1 MGSQERTPT
10 SFLEDSECSDK
21 PCAPISCSPQGERS
35 AARPYEMKM
44 LGQYSPFDDQKTSAV
59 NWASLQQIYPALS
72 FYGGPSSIF
81 STPLYLLVGTE
92 KGPVLIFNHKQFLQV
107 TLVPQATAF
116 QSCVSLIRI
125 SDDGTY
131 IAVAYSSGDVFIWDL
146 NRGPEH
152 PSNHIISIL
161 HINHHQ
167 GYTINGLGFLPERH
181 TGVVISDTRGQV
193 WLHRGSRGKLW
204 QLTCKSKS
212 LLNINS
218 MKSQLLASEPSPRL
232 SEYPELQLV
241 AVLCHDSLTII
252 SVNPILATQWFHSL
266 RLNET
271 VSSGFVA
278 WSPGA
283 SSLAYALGSKVHTV
297 NIEGF
302 TRDRVIVSKEEP
314 WSWNTTETVAMVQ
327 WLALNTLCVLSSG
340 GMMTVLNTTMAA
352 PVLMSVDL
360 SVQGFA
366 SPSQRSL
373 TCLDKQIFFLTK
385 YLVKHGKF
393 LSWTD
398 LLLQYVQTGNY
409 CGAHKAIGY
418 LVTHGA
424 GIAALVQLSDDS
436 EERKS
441 QLTQPFR
448 NLSLASV
455 KFLINQE
462 SVEYAKFYDLLSLI
476 IEVGSLFEKSLT
488 QILEDIFELLDH
500 THSDAFYDA
509 LSNQIL
515 EGTPFSLPPFLLK
528 EVLQYYAETKNLKMI
543 ELLIVTLNQSSLDI
557 DMAVKI
563 CRKFNLYGVLMHLW
577 NNIFDD
583 YLTPLVDFICK
594 LTKQDEKCAILDK
607 DDPNPMFDIYDYLS
621 CILLGLQYPVRTII
635 SADTSLRAKHQIYSF
650 LCSGTALKWPTDS
663 KDKLFTTDNPELE
676 PAYPYLQVLLKHDPK
691 KCLSMFY
698 KVFDDP
704 FLNEDRVEDS
714 DAHAHHLQI
723 SRQFLVDVL
732 LELLKTSNDV
742 YRKVLIA
749 VFITRAVPKFP
760 QFLTVSHATLD
771 ELVSIMCTSNINELK
786 NECEQSLEC
795 LFASYK
801 PSNMDELIIYLK
813 DSGYDR
819 VLFYFYKNIPRP
831 ADYLRLRI
839 ESQDLQQSKFTI
851 LDVMSESISLT
862 MSGTSERSDVIKVIR
877 ENINTIL
884 ILEQVDAIAE
894 VLVSLDGGV
903 EDIINQIIS
912 GEYKKRFLE
921 KIFELNRTEVMD
933 PEFQHLYIQ
942 LCCEQCD
949 FKALR
954 KWLRRIDFC
963 KLDVCGVIKI
973 LEEFRDRESI
983 IFIYMK
989 LGSFV
994 EALNVSDS
1002 AFVDAI
1008 AEQDFKQAETFVQ
1021 LGIDICEN
1029 STDAATECWTKLLV
1043 SIIKNYSFI
1052 AEGGKHT
1059 ERDLLQHVILRLSL
1073 WETTNPGR
1081 NESPFG
1087 DILVNVL
1094 SKQDITGTK
1103 IHLIREV
1110 IIDLLKAHIVDEHI
1124 QQLIM
1129 KIVDNSAGTVINEYI
1144 EKLESG
1150 WSISNYE
1157 CEVCGRRIWGV
1168 GIATQEFLDW
1178 KSSELSRGTELESVS
1193 TATGLIIF
1201 RCRHGFHERCLRN
1214 MGQNQDSYSCL
1225 ACYEDK

>member
-1 MGSQERTPT
+1 MRSQERTPT
-10 SFLEDSECSDK
+10 SFLEDTQCSDK
-21 PCAPISCSPQGERS
+21 PCAPNCSAQGES
-35 AARPYEMKM
+35 GSARPYEMKR
-44 LGQYSPFDDQKTSAV
+44 LGQYSPFDDQRTSAV
-59 NWASLQQIYPALS
+59 NWASLQQIYPTLS
-72 FYGGPSSIF
+72 LYGGPSCIF

-92 KGPVLIFNHKQFLQV
+92 KGSVLIYNHKQFLQV

-116 QSCVSLIRI
+116 QSSVSLIRI

-131 IAVAYSSGDVFIWDL
+131 IVVAYYSGDVFIWDL
-146 NRGPEH
+146 NRAPEH
-152 PSNHIISIL
+152 PSNHVISIL

-232 SEYPELQLV
+232 SEYPDLQLV

-252 SVNPILATQWFHSL
+252 SVNPILATQWFHSV

-271 VSSGFVA
+271 VSSGVVS
-278 WSPGA
+278 WSPEA
-283 SSLAYALGSKVHTV
+283 SSLAYALGPNVH
-297 NIEGF
+297 NIRIEGF
-302 TRDRVIVSKEEP
+302 TRDRVIVSKDHP
-314 WSWNTTETVAMVQ
+314 WSWTGAETVVMVQ
-327 WLALNTLCVLSSG
+327 WLALDTLCVLSSA
-340 GMMTVLNTTMAA
+340 GMLTVLNTTMDV
-352 PVLMSVDL
+352 PVLMSIDL
-360 SVQGFA
+360 SAQGLVG
-366 SPSQRSL
+366 PSQRYL

-418 LVTHGA
+418 LVAHGS
-424 GIAALVQLSDDS
+424 GIAPLVQLSDDS

-448 NLSLASV
+448 NLSLASL
-455 KFLINQE
+455 KFLMNQE
-462 SVEYAKFYDLLSLI
+462 TVEYAKFYDLFSLI
-476 IEVGSLFEKSLT
+476 IEVGSLFEKSMT
-488 QILEDIFELLDH
+488 QILEDIFELLNN
-500 THSDAFYDA
+500 THIDAFYDA

-583 YLTPLVDFICK
+583 YLTPLVDIICK
-594 LTKQDEKCAILDK
+594 LTKQDGRCTILDK
-607 DDPNPMFDIYDYLS
+607 DDPNPSFDIYDYLS
-621 CILLGLQYPVRTII
+621 CVLSGIQYPVRT
-635 SADTSLRAKHQIYSF
+635 ATGAETSLKAKDQIYSF
-650 LCSGTALKWPTDS
+650 LCSGTALAWPSDS
-663 KDKLFTTDNPELE
+663 KDKLLTNSDPDLE
-676 PAYPYLQVLLKHDPK
+676 PAYPYLQVLLRHDPK
-691 KCLSMFY
+691 KCLSMLY

-704 FLNEDRVEDS
+704 FLNEDRLEDTDS
-714 DAHAHHLQI
+714 SSHQLQV

-742 YRKVLIA
+742 YLRVLIA
-749 VFITRAVPKFP
+749 VFITRVVPKFP
-760 QFLTVSHATLD
+760 QFITVSHATLD
-771 ELVSIMCTSNINELK
+771 ELVSMLCTSNINELK

-801 PSNMDELIIYLK
+801 PSNMDELIIYLRDCGFDK
-813 DSGYDR
+813 
-819 VLFYFYKNIPRP
+819 VLFFVYKNIPRP

-839 ESQDLQQSKFTI
+839 VSRDLQQSAYTI
-851 LDVMSESISLT
+851 LDVMSESIGFT
-862 MSGTSERSDVIKVIR
+862 TPGAPEREAVIKVIR

-884 ILEQVDAIAE
+884 ISEQVDAIVT
-894 VLVSLDGGV
+894 VLVNLEDGV
-903 EDIINQIIS
+903 EEILNQITS
-912 GEYKKRFLE
+912 SENKKRFME
-921 KIFELNRTEVMD
+921 KIFDLRRTGAVD
-933 PEFQHLYIQ
+933 PELQHLYIQ
-942 LCCEQCD
+942 LCCEQRD
-949 FKALR
+949 FAVLR
-954 KWLRRIDFC
+954 KWLKRTDFSR
-963 KLDVCGVIKI
+963 LDVSRVIKI
-973 LEEFRDRESI
+973 LEEFNDRESI
-983 IFIYMK
+983 ILVYMK
-989 LGSFV
+989 LDSYV
-994 EALNVSDS
+994 DALNVSDS
-1002 AFVDAI
+1002 AFIDAL
-1008 AEQDFKQAETFVQ
+1008 AEQDFEQAETFVQ
-1021 LGIDICEN
+1021 LGVIICEN
-1029 STDAATECWTKLLV
+1029 AADAATECWTRLLV
-1043 SIIKNYSFI
+1043 SIIKNYSFL
-1052 AEGGKHT
+1052 AEGGNRT
-1059 ERDLLQHVILRLSL
+1059 EHDLLQHVILRLSL
-1073 WETTNPGR
+1073 WETTKSKQNT
-1081 NESPFG
+1081 SPFG

-1110 IIDLLKAHIVDEHI
+1110 IINLLKAHIVDENI

-1144 EKLESG
+1144 EKLQSG

-1178 KSSELSRGTELESVS
+1178 KSAELLNDKESAYVS
-1193 TATGLIIF
+1193 SSMGLILF

-1214 MGQNQDSYSCL
+1214 MGQSQDSFSCL